1 MNKKIISLILISV
14 LTLTLTGCN
23 TPKKCIKS
31 HTVSRVVP
39 VTMIINKRPIV
50 VMRTQVITI
59 CDEYEDLGDDK

>member
-1 MNKKIISLILISV
+1 MNKKIISLFLIGIVILA
-14 LTLTLTGCN
+14 LTGCSK
-23 TPKKCIKS
+23 TQKCIKS

-59 CDEYEDLGDDK
+59 CDEYEDLGE